1 MLTKTRTRPWVG
13 FLAEGSLTSPRSL
26 RCLRAAPFRVGPK
39 HEPLNPDRTEHEK
52 SPPRIRPK
60 RSIRPPNSYARE
72 QEEESEANNARTQRK
87 SNPRV
92 RQRSQSDAPTGREA
106 PAPED
111 TTPTDN
117 EDLEPV
123 KLLTELTRLREEIKK
138 RDEAHQKELQIIK
151 AEFRAALAEVQRD
164 LKDLKNTTASPPQ
177 RGSEPCSQTSHE
189 DILQE
194 LQSLRSAITTPKT
207 TSDGRS
213 WARVTAGGDQAQ
225 PATVYSLLNNGNQN
239 KEYNCIRVNTKP
251 NGKDGEDEG
260 ENTFRRYLPPR
271 AAVAH
276 IQNALATTNETKDIQ
291 VLGVGTTRTGYVIR
305 FENKSQAETA
315 RSNTS
320 WLEELG
326 NDTKLARPRFAVVAH
341 RTPTEDFLSPESER
355 TFIEK
360 IVEENNIARRGHR
373 ISQVAWLK
381 PRDKPI
387 GKHGSL
393 AIWFDT
399 REAAEWTMDNGLLIG
414 QRYIGSLMPYRLKE
428 RRCYDARHSA
438 TSPGLAR
445 RRRDA
450 GTARPSTSYDTAL
463 PE

>member
-291 VLGVGTTRTGYVIR
+291 VLGVGTTRTGSTTICGR
-305 FENKSQAETA
+305 
-315 RSNTS
+315 
-320 WLEELG
+320 
-326 NDTKLARPRFAVVAH
+326 AH